1 MSKNQISKVLTNVKG
16 IELNDMGIA
25 YQISEAKDFFTHNHL
40 GEIHMEECRSPIRP
54 NIPP

>member
-25 YQISEAKDFFTHNHL
+25 YQIPEAKDLLTNNNL
-40 GEIHMEECRSPIRP
+40 G
-54 NIPP
+54 